1 MYLFFDLN
9 VCHFQFL
16 YCNGLLLLFFFI
28 ENRNMAAYEIREAY
42 QSSTNGSYVAYLG
55 CDGDM
60 DTFSLTNYGNKESW
74 SVLLDKIYKI
84 TWIFVRIRAGKCFFS
99 ENRFMRNDLNPFRLD
114 NFEESS
120 LLCLTK

>member
-1 MYLFFDLN
+1 MYLFFNLN
-9 VCHFQFL
+9 VCNFQFL

-84 TWIFVRIRAGKCFFS
+84 TWIFVRIRAGKCFF
-99 ENRFMRNDLNPFRLD
+99 
-114 NFEESS
+114 
-120 LLCLTK
+120 

>member
-1 MYLFFDLN
+1 
-9 VCHFQFL
+9 
-16 YCNGLLLLFFFI
+16 
-28 ENRNMAAYEIREAY
+28 MAAYGIREAY

-99 ENRFMRNDLNPFRLD
+99 ENRFMRNDLNPFRFD